1 MSRIY
6 VAVDLETTGFSPERD
21 AILEIGAVKFR
32 VPEHPDED
40 PIIER
45 WQTLV
50 HPGRPIPHRISQL
63 TGITQ
68 ADLDHAPPLHRVID
82 EFRAFVGNYPVIGH
96 NVGFELAF
104 LQKQNV
110 LVGQAHLDT
119 FELAS
124 LLWPYA
130 PRYTLGDLATFIGVP
145 FEGWHRALADSEMT
159 MHLFLAL
166 WRAAR
171 TLPHGVLEA
180 IVQVVVESRWSLR
193 SFFAAAHRAEGDGGI
208 PIPMPPPRAEPPA
221 PHHRLVPI
229 EHPTPLPHQEILSW
243 IEANSP
249 LSANLPHFTVRPAQK
264 AMLEAIL
271 RALSNETHLIVE
283 GGTGAGKSL
292 AYSLAAIYEAQR
304 RNMPVVI
311 STNTLNLQDQL
322 YYQDLPRLAEALP
335 RPFTVQRLKGRS
347 NYLCTRRLALLQQR
361 GKGGAYMYTP
371 AEARLVAR
379 VLIWKDITTSGDRSE
394 LNLQREEEE
403 AWAQICGDSA
413 SCKPDVC
420 SPFGACYWSR
430 AHERA
435 QNAHLVIVNHAL
447 LLNDIAAGGGLI
459 PEAQSVMID
468 EAHHL
473 EAQAT
478 QQFGFTV
485 QQGQFDALLAALGRE
500 ERGKSAGLL
509 AQMGAE
515 AKAGTSRVAQF
526 SKVNERAG
534 LLLRQVEQCRSAVE
548 TVFTCLFDLLHN
560 LPRHAQDSKRRIDPV
575 WRQWAEWHP
584 LKNAIEQLVEEV
596 DAFAEGIN
604 QLMPTLMVLSAK
616 EIRWQSWTDEVRRL
630 TGLISEN
637 ASEIKRILLEPDPN
651 DVGWLT
657 IRASDEDE
665 EDGPGD
671 VAIHRA
677 PISVAELMEE
687 RLFTLKRSVILTSAT
702 LGVEGSFGYIKERL
716 GITRTEEL
724 SVGSPYHFESQV
736 LTYVV
741 NDLPE
746 PNQQHYA
753 QNLQRA
759 LIELA
764 RATEGRLLVLFTS
777 KSQLNQSYRAISAPL
792 AREDITVIA
801 QYMDGSRTH
810 LLERFQTMERAVLLG
825 THSFWEGIDIPG
837 AALSCVAIT
846 RLPFPV
852 PNDPIHAA
860 RSEAYRDA
868 FNEYMVPQAV
878 IRFRQ
883 GFGRLIRSEEDR
895 GIVAILDSR
904 IDSKSYGSAF
914 LHSLPPTTLHI
925 GPLRDL
931 SPIAERWL
939 RQ

>member
-32 VPEHPDED
+32 VPTHPDEEAV
-40 PIIER
+40 IER

-68 ADLDHAPPLHRVID
+68 AELDHAPPLSRVLD
-82 EFRAFVGNYPVIGH
+82 DFRAFVGNYPVVGH

-104 LQKQNV
+104 LQKHNV

-130 PRYTLGDLATFIGVP
+130 PRYTLGELAAFIGMP

-171 TLPHGVLEA
+171 TLPHGVLDA
-180 IVQVVVESRWSLR
+180 IVKVVVESRWSLR

-208 PIPMPPPRAEPPA
+208 PIPMPPPRAEPPT
-221 PHHRLVPI
+221 PWQRLEPI
-229 EHPTPLPHQEILSW
+229 ATPAPLPLAEIVQW
-243 IEANSP
+243 VEANSP
-249 LSANLPHFTVRPAQK
+249 LASTLPRFTARPAQK

-271 RALSNETHLIVE
+271 RAFQNENHLMVE

-292 AYSLAAIYEAQR
+292 AYALAAIYEAQR
-304 RNMPVVI
+304 RHLPVVI

-322 YYQDLPRLAEALP
+322 YYQDLPRLAATLP

-347 NYLCTRRLALLQQR
+347 NYLCARRLALLQQR
-361 GKGGAYMYTP
+361 GGYSP
-371 AEARLVAR
+371 AEARLVTR
-379 VLIWKDITTSGDRSE
+379 VLIWQGITHSGDRAE

-403 AWAQICGDSA
+403 AWSQICGDSA
-413 SCKPDVC
+413 SCRADIC
-420 SPFGACYWSR
+420 SPFGQCHWFH
-430 AHERA
+430 AHDNA

-447 LLNDIAAGGGLI
+447 LLNDLAAGGGLI
-459 PEAQSVMID
+459 PESQTVIVD

-473 EAQAT
+473 EEQAT
-478 QQFGFTV
+478 QQFGFSV
-485 QQGQFDALLAALGRE
+485 QRGQFDALLATLGRE
-500 ERGKSAGLL
+500 ERGKAAGLL

-515 AKAGTSRVAQF
+515 AKAGANKVAQF

-534 LLLRQVEQCRSAVE
+534 LLIRQVGRCRAAGMAV
-548 TVFTCLFDLLHN
+548 FDALIEVVRH
-560 LPRHAQDSKRRIDPV
+560 LPRQSQESKRRIDPA
-575 WRQWAEWHP
+575 WRRWAEWEE
-584 LKNAIEQLVEEV
+584 LQSSIEILTEESG
-596 DAFAEGIN
+596 ALLESFN
-604 QLMPTLMVLSAK
+604 QFMPTLVVLGAK
-616 EIRWQSWTDEVRRL
+616 EIRWQSWTDELRRL
-630 TGLISEN
+630 MGLVESTAKEVR
-637 ASEIKRILLEPDPN
+637 RILLEPDAN
-651 DVGWLT
+651 DVTWLT
-657 IRASDEDE
+657 IQAGEDDE
-665 EDGPGD
+665 EDQPGD

-677 PISVAELMEE
+677 PISVASLLGE
-687 RLFTLKRSVILTSAT
+687 RLFALKRSVILTSAT
-702 LGVEGSFGYIKERL
+702 LGVEGGFGYFRERL
-716 GITRTEEL
+716 GISRAEEL
-724 SVGSPYHFESQV
+724 SVGSPYHLESQV

-741 NDLPE
+741 SDLPE
-746 PNQQHYA
+746 PNQQNYA
-753 QNLQRA
+753 QQLQRA

-764 RATEGRLLVLFTS
+764 KATQGRLLVLFTS

-792 AREDITVIA
+792 AKEDITVMA

-810 LLERFQTMERAVLLG
+810 LLERFQTMERGVLLG

-837 AALSCVAIT
+837 EALSCVAIT

-852 PNDPIHAA
+852 PNDPIQAA

-868 FNEYMVPQAV
+868 FNDYMVPQAV

-883 GFGRLIRSEEDR
+883 GFGRLIRSESDR
-895 GIVAILDSR
+895 GVVAILDSR
-904 IDSKSYGSAF
+904 LESKSYGSAF
-914 LHSLPPTTLHI
+914 LHSLPPTTLHV

-931 SPIAERWL
+931 PPMSERWL
-939 RQ
+939 NGN